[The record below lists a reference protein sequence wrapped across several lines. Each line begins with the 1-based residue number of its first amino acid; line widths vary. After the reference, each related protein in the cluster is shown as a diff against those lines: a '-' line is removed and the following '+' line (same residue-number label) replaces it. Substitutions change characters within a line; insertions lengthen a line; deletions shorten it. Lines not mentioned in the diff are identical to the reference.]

1 MSSFKASPVL
11 LHILAWVLF
20 MTLPLLF
27 MNEGGPMTD
36 FDDAVLVAYL
46 RFCALYMAL
55 FYLHTELL
63 IPRLF
68 LRKKYVSYGLA
79 LIVLLS
85 LIVVIKPFDRLVS
98 HRKHQ
103 TELGKQPFIHPRG
116 FDGAPPYNQSFPPPR
131 RFDKPDRQLTPPMH
145 FDITGIFIFM
155 MIIGLGSAIQT
166 MKQWQ
171 ISERRA
177 LLAEAQKTKAELSFL
192 RAQIN
197 PHFLYN
203 TLNNIYT
210 LCVIGSDKAAE
221 SVMKLSKIM
230 RYVTDESQADFVT
243 LQEEIDC
250 VSNFID
256 LQHLRLGKKVTLN
269 YSVTGD
275 PSRHRIAPLILM
287 TFVENAFKY
296 GLSNHL
302 KASIDISIKVESDKI
317 IFFVQN
323 QIFERKEHLE
333 RDGIGIENTRRRLE
347 YLYATAHTL
356 SIDSS
361 EQLFKVHLIINSK
374 A

>member
-1 MSSFKASPVL
+1 MSIVKASPIL

-27 MNEGGPMTD
+27 MNEGGPLTD
-36 FDDAVLVAYL
+36 FDGALLVAYL
-46 RFCALYMAL
+46 RFSALYMAL

-68 LRKKYVSYGLA
+68 LRKKYVPYCLA
-79 LIVLLS
+79 LIMLVS
-85 LIVVIKPFDRLVS
+85 LIYVIKPFDRLVS
-98 HRKHQ
+98 HNQHKKELRK
-103 TELGKQPFIHPRG
+103 P
-116 FDGAPPYNQSFPPPR
+116 FPPPHG
-131 RFDKPDRQLTPPMH
+131 FDKPGRHDTPPMH
-145 FDITGIFIFM
+145 FDITGIFIFL

-171 ISERRA
+171 ISEKRA
-177 LLAEAQKTKAELSFL
+177 LLAEAEKTRAELSFL

-221 SVMKLSKIM
+221 SIMKLSKIM
-230 RYVTDESQADFVT
+230 RYVTDESQADFVP

-250 VSNFID
+250 ISNFID

-287 TFVENAFKY
+287 TFVENTFKY

-302 KASIDISIKVESDKI
+302 EANIEISVKIKTDQI
-317 IFFVQN
+317 IFFAQN
-323 QIFERKEHLE
+323 QIFERKKQQK
-333 RDGIGIENTRRRLE
+333 RDGIGIENTRKRLE
-347 YLYATAHTL
+347 YLYANAHTL
-356 SIDSS
+356 SVDSS
-361 EQLFKVHLIINSK
+361 GQLFKVLLVIDSK